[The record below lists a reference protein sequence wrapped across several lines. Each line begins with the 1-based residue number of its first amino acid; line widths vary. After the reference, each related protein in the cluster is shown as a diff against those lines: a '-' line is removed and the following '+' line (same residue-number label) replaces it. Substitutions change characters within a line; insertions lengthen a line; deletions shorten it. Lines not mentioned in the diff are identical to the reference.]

1 MSVSFK
7 ADIKQV
13 TKALKGWQQKAVP
26 QAVVSS
32 LNLAATKVRGDM
44 LKSIQQSTGAV
55 QKEIKPDTTLTKANK
70 GRTIAT
76 LRGKARAIPLSK
88 LNPRQTRRG
97 VTAGR
102 GKAKKTYKGAF
113 MADLRHGAGVFIRKT
128 KARGPV
134 KALYV
139 SSVATE
145 MNKQEAREMMRR
157 TATERFKK
165 VFPAQLKFRLSK
177 ISR

>member
-1 MSVSFK
+1 MNLLQRRALGEYGNLSFQGS
-7 ADIKQV
+7 DLRV
-13 TKALKGWQQKAVP
+13 
-26 QAVVSS
+26 
-32 LNLAATKVRGDM
+32 LAAQG
-44 LKSIQQSTGAV
+44 
-55 QKEIKPDTTLTKANK
+55 
-70 GRTIAT
+70 
-76 LRGKARAIPLSK
+76 GKARAIPLSK
-88 LNPRQTRRG
+88 LNSRQTRRG

-113 MADLRHGAGVFIRKT
+113 MADMRHGAGVFIRKT

-145 MNKQEAREMMRR
+145 MKKQEAREMMRR

-165 VFPAQLKFRLSK
+165 VFLAQLKFRLSK